1 MPRKGMTCP
10 RSKRAKYCKLVVA
23 DDSDCVPGTI
33 RTITLSKRKGVKAR
47 TCRRRG
53 RKGPRGG
60 RTKVLSY
67 LYPKKGAKRRK

>member
-1 MPRKGMTCP
+1 MPRKRKMTCS
-10 RSKRAKYCKLVVA
+10 RTGRYCKLIVS

-33 RTITLSKRKGVKAR
+33 RTITLSKKKGVKAR

-53 RKGPRGG
+53 AKGPRGG

-67 LYPKKGAKRRK
+67 LYPKKRSRRRK